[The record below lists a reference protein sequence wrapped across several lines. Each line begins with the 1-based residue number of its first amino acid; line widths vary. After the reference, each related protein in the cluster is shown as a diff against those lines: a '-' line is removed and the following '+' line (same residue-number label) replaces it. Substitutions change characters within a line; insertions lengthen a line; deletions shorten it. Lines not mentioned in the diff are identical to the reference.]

1 MDENRTN
8 MQQLAGR
15 IAKLE
20 RQNRFWK
27 WGGLSALVLL
37 AMSLVAGVRAQEVR
51 DQMPYRGNTVEAQR
65 FLLKGSNGKVLGE
78 WSSTAGGGAIA
89 LYSPDGKVIWSSEPH
104 IQE

>member
-1 MDENRTN
+1 MNENRN
-8 MQQLAGR
+8 DIQQLAGR

-27 WGGLSALVLL
+27 FGGLLALVLL
-37 AMSLVAGVRAQEVR
+37 AFSVVAGVHAQETRAQ
-51 DQMPYRGNTVEAQR
+51 MPMRARTVEAQR
-65 FLLKGSNGKVLGE
+65 FLLKGADGRVLGE

-89 LYSPDGKVIWSSEPH
+89 LYSPDGKVIWSSAPR